1 MSSTHLV
8 ASVESMTQKS
18 KDNTSRSVWSLVWE
32 AVLIIGL
39 AFALLVGTQAFI
51 GRPYV
56 IPSASMEPTLHGCEG
71 CTNDRIIV
79 EKLSYYF
86 SDPNPGDVVVFEGPD
101 AWNVGFTVD
110 RSNNV
115 MVRGVQNLVA
125 AAGLRPNTKNILVKR
140 VIATEGDTVQCREG
154 DPGVMVNGTKTND
167 SFIKSPP
174 DMENPSTVGS
184 DECGGKYFGPLTV
197 PEGNLFVMGDNRT
210 NSLDSRYHLGDQL
223 QGTIPVSHVKG
234 RVRAVFYP
242 SFHSVGSETV

>member
-1 MSSTHLV
+1 
-8 ASVESMTQKS
+8 MTQKS
-18 KDNTSRSVWSLVWE
+18 KDKSSSSVWSLVWE
-32 AVLIIGL
+32 AFLIIGL
-39 AFALLVGTQAFI
+39 AFVLLVGAQAFI

-56 IPSASMEPTLHGCEG
+56 IPSASMAPTLHGCEG

-86 SDPNPGDVVVFEGPD
+86 SDPAPGDVVVFEGPD
-101 AWNVGFTVD
+101 AWNVGFNVD
-110 RSNNV
+110 RSRNV

-140 VIATEGDTVQCREG
+140 VIATGGDTVRCREG

-174 DMENPSTVGS
+174 DMEISPQVGS
-184 DECGGKYFGPLTV
+184 AECGGKYFGPLTV
-197 PEGNLFVMGDNRT
+197 PDGNLFVMGDNRT
-210 NSLDSRYHLGDQL
+210 NSLDSRYHLGDNL
-223 QGTIPVSHVKG
+223 QGTVSASNVKG

-242 SFHSVGSETV
+242 SFRSVASESI